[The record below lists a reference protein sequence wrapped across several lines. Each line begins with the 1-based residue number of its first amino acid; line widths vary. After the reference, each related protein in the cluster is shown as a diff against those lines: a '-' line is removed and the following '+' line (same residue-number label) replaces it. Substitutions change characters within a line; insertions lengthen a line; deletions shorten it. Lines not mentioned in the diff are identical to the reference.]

1 MWHGKMK
8 SRPATQDDIKTL
20 YGNVPVTM
28 RAHVLDDGGEVTAI
42 LGYYLRGGTVVV
54 FSEIRKP
61 VPKMRIW
68 REAKKFMSELKIPA
82 ICVAEGGS
90 GPLLKRLGWV
100 TEDEEVFTWH
110 S

>member
-1 MWHGKMK
+1 MWRGKMK
-8 SRPATQDDIKTL
+8 SRPATQADIKAL

-28 RAHVLDDGGEVTAI
+28 RARVLDVDGEVAAI
-42 LGYYLRGGTVVV
+42 LGYHLTGGAVVV

-61 VPKMRIW
+61 IPKMAVW

-82 ICVAEGGS
+82 ICVAENGS